1 MTRLVL
7 AIAADTADAILDGTR
22 HSDRRTRPPKRLP
35 ARAYL
40 AVPRVGVVGEC
51 ELGAPERHTDDG
63 WLLPVAHPKRYA
75 RPRPLAQYG
84 LTKTPRSFRYLT
96 AD

>member
-7 AIAADTADAILDGTR
+7 AISAENADAILNGTR
-22 HSDRRTRPPKRLP
+22 KTDHRARPPAKLP

-51 ELGAPERHTDDG
+51 ELGAPERKTDDG
-63 WLLPVAHPKRYA
+63 WAIPVTSPKRYA
-75 RPRPLAQYG
+75 RPRSLDRFG
-84 LTKTPRSFRYLT
+84 LTKTPRSFRYL
-96 AD
+96 

>member
-7 AIAADTADAILDGTR
+7 AISAENADAILGGTR
-22 HSDRRTRPPKRLP
+22 TADQRAHPPKRLP

-51 ELGAPERHTDDG
+51 ELGEPEKKTDAG
-63 WLLPVAHPKRYA
+63 WVLPVSNAKRYA
-75 RPRPLAQYG
+75 RPRALDRFG
-84 LTKTPRSFRYLT
+84 LTKTPRSFRYL
-96 AD
+96 

>member
-7 AIAADTADAILDGTR
+7 AISAEHADEILDGIRKTE
-22 HSDRRTRPPKRLP
+22 HRTHPPKQLP

-51 ELGAPERHTDDG
+51 ELGEPESRAEDG
-63 WLLPVAHPKRYA
+63 WVLPVREPKRYA
-75 RPRPLAQYG
+75 RPRSLDRFG
-84 LTKTPRSFRYLT
+84 LTKTPRSFRYV
-96 AD
+96 

>member
-22 HSDRRTRPPKRLP
+22 RSDRRTHPPKRLP

-40 AVPRVGVVGEC
+40 AVPKVGVVGEC
-51 ELGAPERHTDDG
+51 DLGEPERHTDEG
-63 WLLPVAHPKRYA
+63 WLLPVTHPKRYA
-75 RPRPLAQYG
+75 RPRTLDHYG
-84 LTKTPRSFRYLT
+84 LTKTPRSFRYLD
-96 AD
+96 A

>member
-7 AIAADTADAILDGTR
+7 AISAEHADEILDGTR
-22 HSDRRTRPPKRLP
+22 TTEHRTHPPKQLP

-51 ELGAPERHTDDG
+51 LLAEPERHAADG
-63 WLLPVAHPKRYA
+63 WAIPVSDAKRYP
-75 RPRPLAQYG
+75 RPRSLDRFG
-84 LTKTPRSFRYLT
+84 LTKTPRSFRYV
-96 AD
+96 

>member
-7 AIAADTADAILDGTR
+7 AIAADTADAILGGTR
-22 HSDRRTRPPKRLP
+22 LSDHRTRPPKRLP

-51 ELGAPERHTDDG
+51 DLGEPERHTPDG
-63 WLLPVAHPKRYA
+63 WALPVTHPKRYA
-75 RPRPLAQYG
+75 RPRSLDRFG
-84 LTKTPRSFRYLT
+84 LTKTPRSFRYLE
-96 AD
+96 